1 MAFIDKNIAAMS
13 MPKALRRGNAIP
25 LDASAVW
32 YTREEMEN
40 YAATSPV
47 AYVGQILSLVD
58 AEDNN
63 KVTAFII
70 TDEAGSLSEVGSATL
85 GDNKTIV
92 LDETTGT
99 LSLNNWGKEYYKWID
114 PVGEEGEEGY
124 VAGHHEKYEMK
135 EGDTWP
141 AGLEPKAATAADGTV
156 VLAWYQPSTVTI
168 QGVSSAI
175 ASVQNTVTE
184 LAAGIGSREDAAG
197 AETVYGAINKV
208 EEDNAANAEAIEALQ
223 EEAAKHLPL
232 AGGTMTGDII
242 LPDTSKAASEKVVD
256 TKIATAIGS
265 AGHLKRAIVDALP
278 AVEEADADTIYMVK
292 DVLAL
297 EGDKYE
303 EFMVIE
309 GEWAQIGDTSVDLTN
324 YVQKVAE
331 ATEGNLAALNADG
344 ALIDAGIL
352 GQDVKD
358 HLANTD
364 IHITADERT
373 AWNEGAAQ
381 AATNAEAI
389 ENLVKISQDDA
400 DKLAALPGIKS
411 IGDNLELGED
421 GVLKAIMPEGYTL
434 PAATADTLGGVKVGS
449 GLAIDEEGVLSVPV
463 VAANGL
469 AIGNDGL
476 TLALASADAAGAM
489 SKEDFVKLSNL
500 PVNAQAN
507 VIEGALLGAN
517 QIAAEISNKQL
528 ILPLASADKPG
539 LVASST
545 ADNAIA
551 VHAATG
557 VMTINRVST
566 SKLFVP
572 DGEELVLNGGK
583 A

>member
-58 AEDNN
+58 ADNSN
-63 KVTAFII
+63 AVTAYVIAN
-70 TDEAGSLSEVGSATL
+70 EAGDLQEVGSATL

-99 LSLNNWGKEYYKWID
+99 LGLNNWGKKYFKRD
-114 PVGEEGEEGY
+114 PENEGEYIE
-124 VAGHHEKYEMK
+124 VTVDASNP
-135 EGDTWP
+135 WQ
-141 AGLEPKAATAADGTV
+141 AGLQPRAYFDGSNY
-156 VLAWYQPSTVTI
+156 VLAWYEPSTQTI
-168 QGVSSAI
+168 EGVDAAVGALTTTVQGI
-175 ASVQNTVTE
+175 TNT
-184 LAAGIGSREDAAG
+184 IGTAEDAAG

-242 LPDTSKAASEKVVD
+242 LPDASKAASEKVVD

-265 AGHLKRAIVDALP
+265 AGHLKRAIVEALP
-278 AVEEADADTIYMVK
+278 SVEEADVETIYMVK
-292 DVLAL
+292 NPLILD
-297 EGDKYE
+297 GDKYE
-303 EFMVIE
+303 EYMVIE
-309 GEWAQIGDTSVDLTN
+309 GEWAQIGDTTIDLTN

-358 HLANTD
+358 HLANSD

-373 AWNEGAAQ
+373 AWNAAKATADQ
-381 AATNAEAI
+381 AAADIAALPE
-389 ENLVKISQDDA
+389 ISQDNA
-400 DKLAALPGIKS
+400 DKLAALPAIS
-411 IGDNLELGED
+411 EIGANLELVD
-421 GVLKAIMPEGYTL
+421 GVLSAVAEQYEL

-449 GLAIDEEGVLSVPV
+449 GLAISEDGVLSVPV

-476 TLALASADAAGAM
+476 GLALASADAAGAM
-489 SKEDFVKLSNL
+489 SKEAFIKLNNL

-507 VIEGALLGAN
+507 VIEGAILGAN
-517 QIAAEISNKQL
+517 DIVAEINDNKQL
-528 ILPLASADKPG
+528 VLPFAAIGTPG
-539 LVASST
+539 LVTGSDA
-545 ADNAIA
+545 ADSVA
-551 VHAATG
+551 VNAATG
-557 VMTINRVST
+557 VMTVNSVNVA
-566 SKLFVP
+566 KLYVAEG
-572 DGEELVLNGGK
+572 DELILNGGNAQK
-583 A
+583 

>member
-58 AEDNN
+58 ADNSN
-63 KVTAFII
+63 AVTAYVIAN
-70 TDEAGSLSEVGSATL
+70 EAGDLQEVGSATL

-99 LSLNNWGKEYYKWID
+99 LGLNNWGKKYFKRD
-114 PVGEEGEEGY
+114 PENEGEYIE
-124 VAGHHEKYEMK
+124 VTVDASNP
-135 EGDTWP
+135 WQ
-141 AGLEPKAATAADGTV
+141 AGLQPRAYFDGSNY
-156 VLAWYQPSTVTI
+156 VLAWYEPSTQTI
-168 QGVSSAI
+168 EGVDAAVGALTTTVQGI
-175 ASVQNTVTE
+175 TNT
-184 LAAGIGSREDAAG
+184 IGTAEDAAG
-197 AETVYGAINKV
+197 TETVYGAINKV

-242 LPDTSKAASEKVVD
+242 LPDASKAASEKVVD

-265 AGHLKRAIVDALP
+265 AGHLKRAIVEALP
-278 AVEEADADTIYMVK
+278 SVEEADVETIYMVK
-292 DVLAL
+292 NPLILD
-297 EGDKYE
+297 GDKYE
-303 EFMVIE
+303 EYMVIE
-309 GEWAQIGDTSVDLTN
+309 GEWAQIGDTTIDLTN

-358 HLANTD
+358 HLANSD

-373 AWNEGAAQ
+373 AWNAAKATADQ
-381 AATNAEAI
+381 AAADIAALPE
-389 ENLVKISQDDA
+389 ISQDDA
-400 DKLAALPGIKS
+400 DKLAALPTIS
-411 IGDNLELGED
+411 EIGANLELVD
-421 GVLKAIMPEGYTL
+421 GVLSAVAEQYEL
-434 PAATADTLGGVKVGS
+434 PAATSDTLGGVKVGS
-449 GLAIDEEGVLSVPV
+449 GLAISEDGVLSMPV

-476 TLALASADAAGAM
+476 GLALASADAAGAM
-489 SKEDFVKLSNL
+489 SKEAFIKLNNL
-500 PVNAQAN
+500 PTNAQAN
-507 VIEGALLGAN
+507 VIEGAILGAN
-517 QIAAEISNKQL
+517 DTVAEINDNKQL
-528 ILPLASADKPG
+528 VLPFAAIGTPG
-539 LVASST
+539 LVTGSDA
-545 ADNAIA
+545 ADSITVN
-551 VHAATG
+551 AATG
-557 VMTINRVST
+557 VMTVNSINIT
-566 SKLFVP
+566 KLYVAEG
-572 DGEELVLNGGK
+572 DELILNGGNAQK
-583 A
+583 